1 MSRSKP
7 QRIDAVLSGVLKHV
21 SEQRLALLTIQQ
33 TWRKLVGPQLARH
46 TRPVSLRRGRLIVHA
61 ARPGDSFTLSYQR
74 ELLLARLRETTSGR
88 VEELVIRPGD
98 LPEGG

>member
-7 QRIDAVLSGVLKHV
+7 HRIDAVVSGVLKRV
-21 SEQRLALLTIQQ
+21 GEQHSALLRVQQ
-33 TWRKLVGPQLARH
+33 AWRTLVGPQLARH

-61 ARPGDSFTLSYQR
+61 ERPGDSFTLSYQR
-74 ELLLARLRETTSGR
+74 EPLLARLRETTRGR

-98 LPEGG
+98 LPERG

>member
-7 QRIDAVLSGVLKHV
+7 DRIDTVVSGVLKRV
-21 SEQRLALLTIQQ
+21 QEQHNALLTVQQ
-33 TWRKLVGPQLARH
+33 AWRKLVGPQLARH

-61 ARPGDSFTLSYQR
+61 ERPGDNFILSYRR
-74 ELLLARLRETTSGR
+74 EPLLARLRETTHGR

-98 LPEGG
+98 LPEHG